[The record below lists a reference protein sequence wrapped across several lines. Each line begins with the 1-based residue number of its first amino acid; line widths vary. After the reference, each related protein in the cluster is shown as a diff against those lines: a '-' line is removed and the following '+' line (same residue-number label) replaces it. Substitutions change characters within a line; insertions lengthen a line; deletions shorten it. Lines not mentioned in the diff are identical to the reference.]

1 MDKYLKKLMASNTW
15 KRQPDNRNFLSP
27 VGFKFIINKAP
38 KVDFYSNYANIPAIT
53 LGSALYTRYGKNID
67 IPGDKM
73 NFDDLRIRF
82 LVDENLENY
91 MEIHNWMTGLGFPY
105 SLKQY
110 SDLSESDTNEL
121 SKDSSFYE
129 TSDGTLQI
137 LNSNFNP
144 SAQVIYTQ
152 MFPTYLSTLDFD
164 ATSTDVNYF
173 TAEVIF
179 KYTYYRIVDS
189 LGNDL

>member
-1 MDKYLKKLMASNTW
+1 MEPNTW

-27 VGFKFIINKAP
+27 IGFKFIVNKAP
-38 KVDFYSNYANIPAIT
+38 KVDFYSNYANIPAIS
-53 LGSALYTRYGKNID
+53 LGVANYSRYGKNID
-67 IPGDKM
+67 VPGDKM

-105 SLKQY
+105 SLEQY
-110 SDLSESDTNEL
+110 SDLAATSTEPL

-137 LNSNFNP
+137 LNSNFNTT
-144 SAQVIYTQ
+144 AQVIYTQ
-152 MFPTYLSTLDFD
+152 MFPVYLSTLDFD
-164 ATSTDVNYF
+164 ATNTDVNYF
-173 TAEVIF
+173 TAEATF
-179 KYTYYRIVDS
+179 KYTYYRIVDA